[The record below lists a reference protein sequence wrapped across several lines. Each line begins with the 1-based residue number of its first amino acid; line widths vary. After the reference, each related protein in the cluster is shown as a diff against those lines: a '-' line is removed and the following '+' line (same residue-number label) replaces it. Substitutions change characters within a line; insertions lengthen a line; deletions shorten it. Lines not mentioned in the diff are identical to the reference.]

1 MTVKKYSLED
11 FFDIPPRQRLNILLT
26 RIKQSH
32 NYHYSRNSAYR
43 RAVQAKGVHESI
55 TEDDL
60 VRILRPTSQVFKSYI
75 DILGTPF
82 PHHQP
87 ESFIRWLGD
96 NFSIELPPERLSHFK
111 EKYSTLEDFLS
122 AIESVYS
129 DLGFEI
135 GTSSGTSGRAT
146 IIVHDKKSADNAV
159 EAYQLAV
166 YRMWGTIDQHH
177 FIFVMPRDTR
187 IVMARVARMATTRLG
202 LDTRTHFTIP
212 FSATP
217 DQVRVRT
224 GRVFEEGI
232 KGWFEM
238 RVLHPFMN
246 WMNENY
252 VKSKYVNQTISLLE
266 QMAQTREN
274 LLLFGGWI
282 QLHHIYLGLLERGYE
297 KDTKPLVLGPESM
310 IGTGGGVKEAYPLS
324 PDQIRQDLQSIIRIG
339 DDKPITHRDVY
350 GTAEAN
356 WTAAQCEQGNYHL
369 PPWLYAVVID
379 EDDIIVESSDA
390 VGLMAYFDPLTEG
403 GLFPNFFK
411 TADRVHLV
419 NGGRMYQEE
428 NTCPCGYQTAYLKRD
443 SIMRQDRLDEA
454 GCAGQL

>member
-1 MTVKKYSLED
+1 MNINKYKLQD
-11 FFDIPPRQRLNILLT
+11 FFEIPPIERPGILLEE
-26 RIKQSH
+26 IKTSH
-32 NYHYSRNSAYR
+32 SYHFSRNSAYR
-43 RAVQAKGVHESI
+43 RAVEAKGAGDSI
-55 TEDDL
+55 SEDDL
-60 VRILRPTSQVFKSYI
+60 IRILRPTSQVFKSYI

-82 PHHQP
+82 PNHQP
-87 ESFIRWLGD
+87 EGFIRWLGD
-96 NFSIELPPERLSHFK
+96 NFSIELPPERLSCFK
-111 EKYSTLEDFLS
+111 EKYSNLEDFLS
-122 AIESVYS
+122 AIESTYS

-146 IIVHDKKSADNAV
+146 IIVHDKKSADKAV

-187 IVMARVARMATTRLG
+187 IVMARVARMATARLG
-202 LDTRTHFTIP
+202 LDNRAHFTIP

-217 DQVRVRT
+217 DQVRIRT
-224 GRVFEEGI
+224 GRVFEEGM

-266 QMAQTREN
+266 QMAKTKEN
-274 LLLFGGWI
+274 ILLFGGWI
-282 QLHHIYLGLLERGYE
+282 QLHHIFMGLLERGYH

-310 IGTGGGVKEAYPLS
+310 IGTGGGVKEAYPVS
-324 PDQIRQDLQSIIRIG
+324 TGQIRQDLQSIIRIG
-339 DDKPITHRDVY
+339 EGKPITHRDVF
-350 GTAEAN
+350 GMAEAN
-356 WTAAQCEQGNYHL
+356 WAAAQCGHGNYHL

-379 EDDIIVESSDA
+379 DNDAIVESSDA
-390 VGLMAYFDPLTEG
+390 AGLMAFFDPFAEG
-403 GLFPNFFK
+403 GLFPSFFK

-419 NGGRMYQEE
+419 NGGRSYQDK

-443 SIMRQDRLDEA
+443 SIIRQDRLDEA